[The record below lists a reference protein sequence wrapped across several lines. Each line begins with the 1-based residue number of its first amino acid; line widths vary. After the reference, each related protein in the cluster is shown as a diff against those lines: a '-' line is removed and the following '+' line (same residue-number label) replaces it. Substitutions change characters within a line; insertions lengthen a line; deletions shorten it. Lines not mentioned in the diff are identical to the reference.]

1 MSENTKKK
9 ARQKNDPEKEMTF
22 WQHLEELRWHIVRSV
37 LVIVAMTI
45 VALIYKTFIFDHIIL
60 APKDSDFITYRL
72 LCKLADLLSVQTLCL
87 RDLEMNII
95 NLSMGGQF
103 TMHVYVSIA
112 TGLILA
118 TPYIIWEFWR
128 FIRPALKMHERKYA
142 SITVLIMSVLFLVGI
157 LFSYYVLVPWALY
170 FFGTYQVSEAVLNQI
185 SLKSYISTVVT
196 LTFGMGFIF
205 ELPVIVYFLTKIGIM
220 TPAFMKKNRKYA
232 FILILIVAA
241 IITPPDVFSQ
251 IIATI
256 PLYALYELSIY
267 VSKRVYKKRSLLQ
280 G

>member
-1 MSENTKKK
+1 
-9 ARQKNDPEKEMTF
+9 MTF

-45 VALIYKTFIFDHIIL
+45 VALIYKTFIFDKIIL
-60 APKDSDFITYRL
+60 APKNSDFITYRL
-72 LCKLADLLSVQTLCL
+72 LCKLADLISVQTLCL

-103 TMHVYVSIA
+103 TMHIYVSIA

-142 SITVLIMSVLFLVGI
+142 SMTVLIMSVLFLVGI

-170 FFGTYQVSEAVLNQI
+170 FFGTYQVSEAILNQI